1 MNILNLPDDILID
14 QIKYKEQEKIATIY
28 LNINNFNCN
37 LKIQNHSLDSSS
49 CQQIQQYLLGHL
61 QKDKDYLSGCVW
73 SGKYYDY
80 NIISQDSSD
89 QNILY
94 LILPLNNY
102 QQIIQKILSLLEQK
116 DFILDYNQKYHQN
129 FSLDY
134 FDIYTIKKYYFNFE
148 TLSKSLSKV
157 Q

>member
-37 LKIQNHSLDSSS
+37 LKILNHSLDSSS
-49 CQQIQQYLLGHL
+49 CQKIQQYLLNNL
-61 QKDKDYLSGCVW
+61 QKNIEYLSGCVW
-73 SGKYYDY
+73 SGKYYNY
-80 NIISQDSSD
+80 NIVSYDSSD

-102 QQIIQKILSLLEQK
+102 QQIIEKILSLLCRQ
-116 DFILDYNQKYHQN
+116 DFILDLNQQYSQTYSAN
-129 FSLDY
+129 Y
-134 FDIYTIKKYYFNFE
+134 YDIYAKKKYYFNFKSL
-148 TLSKSLSKV
+148 TKSLS
-157 Q
+157 